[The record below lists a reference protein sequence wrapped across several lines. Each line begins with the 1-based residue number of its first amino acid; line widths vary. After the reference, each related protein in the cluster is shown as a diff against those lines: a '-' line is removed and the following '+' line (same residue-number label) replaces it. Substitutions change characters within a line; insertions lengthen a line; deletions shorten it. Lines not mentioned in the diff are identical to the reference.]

1 MRRLTAASDERG
13 AVVVIVAI
21 VAVVLFGFVALAVDA
36 ARIYAERSELQR
48 TADAAAL
55 SGAQAAWQ
63 GPDPSAVARR
73 FIEENPTPYHH
84 SSNGADVVSCS
95 EAGCSVE
102 IGVERFELLFAG
114 VLGFEDT
121 SLSASATAEL
131 RAGTPGGDKL
141 IPWGII
147 DCLSPEGGPASCA
160 ALSGGQEIA
169 LSFGTAEQ
177 RGNLVGVGL
186 LAEGSC
192 PEPSGAFSG
201 TGYEEFLS
209 GRGLACEIGKGASLT
224 TLAEPAEVLQA
235 RTAGALSSRLAGCSS
250 FDQTVSIDAS
260 GFAHVR
266 DLDDPCLVAVP
277 IVADPGAAEPG
288 VAQQVT
294 VTRLALLYVTG
305 TQSAGTVDGPA
316 AVYEGVLLQG
326 LFSAR
331 AGMDEAPCA
340 SGDGV
345 CVVKLT
351 E

>member
-1 MRRLTAASDERG
+1 VKRLSRASDERG
-13 AVVVIVAI
+13 AVVVIVAL

-36 ARIYAERSELQR
+36 ARIYAERAELQR

-63 GPDPSAVARR
+63 GPDPSGVARR

-84 SSNGADVVSCS
+84 SPTGADVVSCS
-95 EAGCSVE
+95 GTGCSVE
-102 IGVERFELLFAG
+102 IGVERFQLLFAG

-131 RAGTPGGDKL
+131 KAGTPGGDKL

-147 DCLSPEGGPASCA
+147 DCLAPEGTPASCA
-160 ALSGGQEIA
+160 SLSGGQEIG

-186 LAEGSC
+186 QAEGSC
-192 PEPSGAFSG
+192 PEPTGAFSS

-209 GRGLACEIGKGASLT
+209 GRGLACEIGKGATLE
-224 TLAEPAEVLQA
+224 TLAEPADLLQA
-235 RTAGALSSRLAGCSS
+235 RTAGALSSRMAGCSS

-277 IVADPGAAEPG
+277 IVADPGVAEPG

-294 VTRLALLYVTG
+294 VTRLALLYLTG
-305 TQSAGTVDGPA
+305 SRPAGTGSGPA
-316 AVYEGVLLQG
+316 LVYEGVLLQG
-326 LFSAR
+326 LFSAK
-331 AGMDEAPCA
+331 AGMGEAPCEI
-340 SGDGV
+340 GDGV